1 MQAVHTLGT
10 LALSIAVFA
19 LALTAALMGTRHD
32 GLYAIPGR
40 VEPVATAFQAAP
52 LAHS

>member
-1 MQAVHTLGT
+1 MRSVHAFGT
-10 LALSIAVFA
+10 LALSIAVFT

-40 VEPVATAFQAAP
+40 AEPAAYH
-52 LAHS
+52 AASFARS